1 MESMI
6 VKEKVEEAINKQINA
21 ELYSAYLYLAMSAY
35 YSSQNL
41 HGFANWMKLQ
51 AQEEVNHA
59 MKLYDYLLERGG
71 RPVLKAI
78 DEPPKEWESPLA
90 AFEEAYEHEKKV
102 TEMINDLLKL
112 ATEENDYATMSMLQ
126 WFIDEQVEEEASTC
140 EVVERLKLA
149 SGFGGGLFM
158 IDRELAQRKSG

>member
-1 MESMI
+1 MVI
-6 VKEKVEEAINKQINA
+6 KEKIESAINEQINA
-21 ELYSAYLYLAMSAY
+21 ELYSAYLYLAMSTY
-35 YSSQNL
+35 YSSKNL
-41 HGFANWMKLQ
+41 SGFANWMKLQ

-59 MKLYDYLLERGG
+59 IKLYDYLLERGG

-78 DEPPKEWESPLA
+78 DEPPKEWESPLD

-102 TEMINDLLKL
+102 TDMVNNLLRL

-126 WFIDEQVEEEASTC
+126 WFVDEQVEEEASTS
-140 EVVERLKLA
+140 EVVERLRLA

-158 IDRELAQRKSG
+158 IDRELAQRKAG